1 MTNDDEVMA
10 FIEHALMEETRSYV
24 ERGRT
29 LRDFGSEEVL
39 DLWVAYVERWFH
51 HRSDSNLREMDDAA
65 SELRLRELPIPE
77 DRLGP
82 VLEQL
87 REERMRDQR
96 PFDEET
102 RQQLRDYLEARDKP
116 QN

>member
-1 MTNDDEVMA
+1 MTSDDEVMA
-10 FIEHALMEETRSYV
+10 FIEHMQMEETRSYV

-29 LRDFGSEEVL
+29 LTDFGNEEVL
-39 DLWVAYVERWFH
+39 DIWVAFIERWFRD
-51 HRSDSNLREMDDAA
+51 RSDSNLREMDDAD
-65 SELRLRELPIPE
+65 SELRLRGLPRPE

-82 VLEQL
+82 LLEQL
-87 REERMRDQR
+87 REESMRDQR
-96 PFDEET
+96 LFDEET